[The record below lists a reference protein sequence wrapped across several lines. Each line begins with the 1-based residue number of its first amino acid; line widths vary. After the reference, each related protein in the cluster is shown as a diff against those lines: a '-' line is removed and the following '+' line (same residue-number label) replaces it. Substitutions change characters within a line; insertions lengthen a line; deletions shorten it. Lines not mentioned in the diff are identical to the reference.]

1 MEELKESLIE
11 MYHCVI
17 FALNEQTK
25 TNDKLANHFP
35 LVSTFVVRSCDI
47 SLKPTVV
54 RLASLRTTSSS
65 AST

>member
-17 FALNEQTK
+17 FALNEQNK
-25 TNDKLANHFP
+25 ANDKLANHFP

-54 RLASLRTTSSS
+54 PLP
-65 AST
+65 